1 MNQPAAP
8 VPPAARSTR
17 RPGSSISFY
26 VWTAVVLA
34 AAVVIVVISWHA
46 RGGTADPTDVTPGH
60 RLSHTTVVLDSA
72 ILVFREGLETILV
85 LAAIM
90 ASFLGA
96 NTVYRRPVVVGGW
109 AAIGAGIA
117 TWFGVIWLIGQ
128 FSGSELSIQAATGI
142 PALIVLLI
150 VMNWFFHKV
159 YWTGWISHHHKR
171 RRMLLSA
178 DAETN
183 QRRMLLGLGLL
194 GFTSVYRECFEIVI
208 FLQNL
213 REIYGSGVVL
223 EGVVIGLL
231 FTGAIGVL
239 TFALHQR
246 LPYRRLLIITGVLL
260 LFVLLVQVGEQ
271 VNEMQLAGWIGTT
284 EIHWL
289 NIPGW
294 MGTWLSLFNNY
305 ETFIGQGLALLL
317 VVGSYVL
324 AQYLRVWRPRRRGA
338 QPARLA
344 EELPVAPADIAVG
357 HRQARQSGARRCRR
371 GSESCGCP
379 GRRVGAPAAR
389 CARPPARRR
398 TRPLGG
404 RVRWPAGRG
413 RTTPARSGGS
423 CRGRAAGR

>member
-1 MNQPAAP
+1 VNESPTSSAPRAAKRTAP
-8 VPPAARSTR
+8 RS
-17 RPGSSISFY
+17 GSLSFY

-34 AAVVIVVISWHA
+34 VAVAVVVLGWHA
-46 RGGTADPTDVTPGH
+46 TGGTTDPTDLPAGH
-60 RLSHTTVVLDSA
+60 RLSHTTVVLNSA

-85 LAAIM
+85 LAAIT

-96 NTVYRRPVVVGGW
+96 NKVYRRPVAAGG
-109 AAIGAGIA
+109 ALAIGAGVL
-117 TWFGVIWLIGQ
+117 TWFAVIWIIGQ
-128 FSGSELSIQAATGI
+128 FSGSEMSIQAATGI

-171 RRMLLSA
+171 RRTLLGA

-183 QRRMLLGLGLL
+183 KRRMLLGLGLL

-213 REIYGSGVVL
+213 RQIYGAGIVL

-231 FTGAIGVL
+231 FTGAVGVL

-246 LPYRRLLIITGVLL
+246 LPYKRLLIITGVML

-271 VNEMQLAGWIGTT
+271 VNEMQLAGWIGTS

-294 MGTWLSLFNNY
+294 MGTWFSLFNNW
-305 ETFIGQGLALLL
+305 ETFIGQGIALGL

-338 QPARLA
+338 EPARLA
-344 EELPVAPADIAVG
+344 SELPAQPADIAVAP
-357 HRQARQSGARRCRR
+357 QPSARVL
-371 GSESCGCP
+371 P
-379 GRRVGAPAAR
+379 V
-389 CARPPARRR
+389 
-398 TRPLGG
+398 T
-404 RVRWPAGRG
+404 
-413 RTTPARSGGS
+413 
-423 CRGRAAGR
+423 